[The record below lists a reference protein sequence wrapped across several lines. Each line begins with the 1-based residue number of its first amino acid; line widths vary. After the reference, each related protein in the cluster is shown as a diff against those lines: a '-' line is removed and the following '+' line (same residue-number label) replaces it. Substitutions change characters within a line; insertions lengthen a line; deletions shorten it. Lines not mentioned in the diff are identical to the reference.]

1 MNFDQ
6 RFEHLKEVAKNV
18 PKDKKQQLSFI
29 KSQKKDFNG
38 KYSFISSNFNDGVEI
53 KGSVNFIPLKVRV
66 MSSNGNLNLYL
77 VCDVIFENI
86 KFSDKQSQ
94 TIFDGLVS
102 DDNNNSTY
110 ERISNL
116 FSNVPIEEFEKLVR
130 LIGMGDFKLQVNNI
144 VVK

>member
-66 MSSNGNLNLYL
+66 MSSNGNLKLYL
-77 VCDVIFENI
+77 VFDVIF
-86 KFSDKQSQ
+86 
-94 TIFDGLVS
+94 
-102 DDNNNSTY
+102 
-110 ERISNL
+110 
-116 FSNVPIEEFEKLVR
+116 
-130 LIGMGDFKLQVNNI
+130 
-144 VVK
+144 